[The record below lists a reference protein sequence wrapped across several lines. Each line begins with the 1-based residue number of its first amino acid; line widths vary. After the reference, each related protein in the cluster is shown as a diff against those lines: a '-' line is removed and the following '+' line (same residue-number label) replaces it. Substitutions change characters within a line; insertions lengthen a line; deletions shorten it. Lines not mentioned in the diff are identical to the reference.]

1 MEVTPEVYA
10 WMISL
15 NIIDGYKSMKVKS
28 DGNVILSDS
37 FTEKLLK
44 GSYVD
49 KILICLEEGYNKF
62 YKVKLSYTDKL
73 KDMKS
78 LKDDQQVS
86 NSVRFHNWKIIAD
99 VLINFGIEIE
109 EEKISKISIGNKSIL
124 TNLLKNV
131 YMLSSEVMKRSFE
144 MHGSK
149 DNSKSTITVT
159 NLSIKKEKDLN
170 KKNVSNT
177 SSSDSI
183 DINNLNVNKSY
194 KDCESPLEFFIV
206 SLCKAL
212 EMKPKQAVALL
223 SNNRKYLIH
232 ICNKGIKGDY
242 EKIKNWYDD
251 LSVNSRALTNLLKI
265 WKDGKS
271 VGLATLSVGLFSKNY
286 KIAQFSFNLINQL
299 QGDIGGDWDWFTK
312 EGLDTLIFAINKHS
326 QLRVQII
333 NLIHEFSNGKH
344 DELIQCLN
352 SKLSDK
358 DKLFEFLNSIISYI
372 PDVNYH
378 IKIKLKTFLLENLI
392 KDNNDKS
399 ASISLLSDYLILFA
413 PVEKNTTNVILNY
426 IKKGVRE
433 KGKRSVQLSGVAH
446 FFRLVKHY
454 GERKD
459 QSAPPIYKTLVFLFL
474 ENYDD
479 KILRE
484 NFLQHFCIFFKSDSS
499 IPINLLMDPY
509 FRQLKS
515 SKNFSLSDFQFIS
528 SLVEHPR
535 LQQENVRD
543 IIDFIFNASLI
554 DIFYARISNLIFH
567 VLVEKNLLT
576 DESLFPICIDYI
588 KNSLK
593 FFTESLKT
601 NNLQLA
607 LLETPYDIVS
617 LEIPQINSNIHEEVK
632 MAVEIY
638 RGLANNHS
646 SGLLALLYSFEDH
659 DEVLLGLE
667 EKFRIIYE
675 PVELMLEK
683 QKKKKEHEFKQT
695 PGYVLEKI
703 RKKKIDEVVNKREA
717 TLAQKAREEKIR
729 KTLDKQLEKK
739 SFEHGTLNW
748 SNMNNSNLINENKT
762 LILKE
767 GSILENSKKRETS
780 TTIFTHR
787 NIQIIL
793 LDEEEDRERKAING
807 FIKQYKKQ
815 LNLSFNCYL
824 TQVDNTVTKAN
835 ILKFLRDL
843 GITNDQFCLEDLTLT
858 IRNLFGTPL
867 NTFDKDQFI
876 NLILHSS
883 YLIFN
888 KISSNDNDKILG
900 KYSIS
905 ETFENFL
912 NLIKVPVREKDND
925 IKENLKIIKAL
936 KDIFRQS
943 EIEESSDLPQN
954 FLNEQEN
961 ENLDED
967 KTSPI
972 IKKAKKDILLPP
984 GFKKI
989 NKTIVNFDHKIPLNF
1004 LKFLPESKLIGIEVL
1019 NEIIFKITGSNIIEP
1034 IVKINKEPDIIFD
1047 TIDPNYK
1054 RWSMSVSLA
1063 YAGMDKS
1070 LEKESKEVCDLM
1082 EDMLKA
1088 LDKGRTSLEKL
1099 KITPPLEKL
1108 EQESYSRFIEE
1119 EKNKD
1124 KARKLRTQMVKKKL
1138 DEMKQK
1144 KEEDEKKRDEELK
1157 KIKSEKEEKL
1167 KKQLLEDREMRK
1179 QMKDKIIQSQKQKE
1193 EEKTNK
1199 EKLEK
1204 EKKDENLKKKEAEKS
1219 KFLKKQKRKL
1229 KEQFTTIKNVKNEF
1243 IKKQNE
1249 VIQAGYKLPE
1259 VNIKKVLEKDKSY
1272 IEFEKN
1278 LNDML
1283 DEMMKKPP
1291 ISDVFAK
1298 YENHIKVIYDIYYK
1312 IGSKLNRYLD
1322 EFMFINEFKEFC
1334 LNFTV
1339 LGLLINNEQMIYIFR
1354 KVCKRNEWGKE
1365 EKLYFNYSDFIL
1377 SLFYISICSK
1387 FTHRA
1392 RKILPSDIEGVDDK
1406 MVQSFFDFLGLK
1418 IPFNK
1423 REVEDFINDRRAL
1436 SAKQLSRLQQKI
1448 KKEKINMVKNEE
1460 EKESSLNAQK
1470 SKRLLN
1476 NNFILKH
1483 KEGSNVNEK
1492 EKKFADVDIN
1502 KLKDTKIDQTKIF
1515 NPSGNPENWQV
1526 KK

>member
-1 MEVTPEVYA
+1 ME
-10 WMISL
+10 
-15 NIIDGYKSMKVKS
+15 
-28 DGNVILSDS
+28 
-37 FTEKLLK
+37 
-44 GSYVD
+44 
-49 KILICLEEGYNKF
+49 
-62 YKVKLSYTDKL
+62 
-73 KDMKS
+73 
-78 LKDDQQVS
+78 
-86 NSVRFHNWKIIAD
+86 NS
-99 VLINFGIEIE
+99 
-109 EEKISKISIGNKSIL
+109 
-124 TNLLKNV
+124 
-131 YMLSSEVMKRSFE
+131 
-144 MHGSK
+144 
-149 DNSKSTITVT
+149 ST
-159 NLSIKKEKDLN
+159 
-170 KKNVSNT
+170 
-177 SSSDSI
+177 SDSI
-183 DINNLNVNKSY
+183 DINNLNVNKNY

-251 LSVNSRALTNLLKI
+251 LSVNSRTLTNLLKI

-271 VGLATLSVGLFSKNY
+271 VGFATLSVGLFSKNY
-286 KIAQFSFNLINQL
+286 KIAQSSFNLVNQL
-299 QGDIGGDWDWFTK
+299 QGDIGGDWDWLTK
-312 EGLDTLIFAINKHS
+312 EGLDTLIFAINKHP
-326 QLRVQII
+326 QLRVQIL
-333 NLIHEFSNGKH
+333 NLIHEFSNGKYE
-344 DELIQCLN
+344 ELILCLT
-352 SKLSDK
+352 SKLSEK
-358 DKLFEFLNSIISYI
+358 DKLFEFLNSIITYI
-372 PDVNYH
+372 PDANYH
-378 IKIKLKTFLLENLI
+378 IKIRLKSFLLENLL
-392 KDNNDKS
+392 KENDDKS
-399 ASISLLSDYLILFA
+399 ASISLLSDYLMLLA
-413 PVEKNTTNVILNY
+413 PIDKNTTNAILNY

-446 FFRLVKHY
+446 FFRLLKYY

-459 QSAPPIYKTLVFLFL
+459 QTAPPIYKTLVFLFL

-479 KILRE
+479 QVLRE
-484 NFLQHFCIFFKSDSS
+484 NFLQQFSIFFKSDSS
-499 IPINLLMDPY
+499 IPINLLLDPY

-515 SKNFSLSDFQFIS
+515 SRNFSLSDFQFIS
-528 SLVEHPR
+528 NLVEHPR
-535 LQQENVRD
+535 IRPENVRD
-543 IIDFIFNASLI
+543 ILEFIFNATLY

-567 VLVEKNLLT
+567 VLVDKNLLA
-576 DESLFPICIDYI
+576 DESLFTLCIEYI

-593 FFTESLKT
+593 LFTEGIKT
-601 NNLQLA
+601 NNPILA

-617 LEIPQINSNIHEEVK
+617 LEIPQINSSVHEDVK
-632 MAVEIY
+632 EAVDIY

-646 SGLLALLYSFEDH
+646 TGLLALLYSFEDH
-659 DEVLLGLE
+659 DEVLLALE
-667 EKFRIIYE
+667 EKYRIIYE

-695 PGYVLEKI
+695 PAYVLDKI
-703 RKKKIDEVVNKREA
+703 RKKKLDEVITKREV
-717 TLAQKAREEKIR
+717 TMAQKAREEKIR
-729 KTLDKQLEKK
+729 KTLDKHLEQK
-739 SFEHGTLNW
+739 SFEHGTNW
-748 SNMNNSNLINENKT
+748 SNMNNSNLMNENKT

-767 GSILENSKKRETS
+767 GSILENPKKRESS
-780 TTIFTHR
+780 TVIFSHR
-787 NIQIIL
+787 NMQIIL
-793 LDEEEDRERKAING
+793 LDEEEDRERRAIDG
-807 FIKQYKKQ
+807 FLKQYKKQ
-815 LNLSFNCYL
+815 INHCFNCYL

-835 ILKFLRDL
+835 MLKFFRDV
-843 GITNDQFCLEDLTLT
+843 GITNDQLSLEDLTLT
-858 IRNLFGTPL
+858 IRNLFGSPL

-876 NLILHSS
+876 NLILHCS

-888 KISSNDNDKILG
+888 KVSSNENNKVQAHF
-900 KYSIS
+900 SIS
-905 ETFENFL
+905 ETFEKL
-912 NLIKVPVREKDND
+912 LKMLKVPTREKDKD

-936 KDIFRQS
+936 KEKIRQS
-943 EIEESSDLPQN
+943 EYEESSQLGQN
-954 FLNEQEN
+954 SLNEQET
-961 ENLDED
+961 ENLDEGN
-967 KTSPI
+967 TSSI
-972 IKKAKKDILLPP
+972 NKKSKKDILLPP

-989 NKTIVNFDHKIPLNF
+989 NKTIVNFDHNLPLDF
-1004 LKFLPESKLIGIEVL
+1004 LKFLPESKLICIEVL
-1019 NEIIFKITGSNIIEP
+1019 NEIIFNITGSNIIEP
-1034 IVKINKEPDIIFD
+1034 IVKVSRESDIIFD
-1047 TIDPNYK
+1047 TVDPNYK
-1054 RWSMSVSLA
+1054 RWSSSVALA

-1088 LDKGRTSLEKL
+1088 LDKGRTSLEKP

-1124 KARKLRTQMVKKKL
+1124 RARKLRTQMVKKKL

-1144 KEEDEKKRDEELK
+1144 KEEDEKKREEELK

-1167 KKQLLEDREMRK
+1167 KKQLLEEREIRK
-1179 QMKDKIIQSQKQKE
+1179 QMKDKIKQSQKQKE
-1193 EEKTNK
+1193 EEKSNK

-1204 EKKDENLKKKEAEKS
+1204 EKKDEILKKKEAEKS
-1219 KFLKKQKRKL
+1219 IFLKKQHRKL

-1312 IGSKLNRYLD
+1312 IGSSLNRNID
-1322 EFMFINEFKEFC
+1322 EFMYLNEFKEFC

-1339 LGLLINNEQMIYIFR
+1339 LGLLINNEQMTYIFR
-1354 KVCKRNEWGKE
+1354 KVCKRNEWGKD
-1365 EKLYFNYSDFIL
+1365 EKLYFNYSDFVL

-1392 RKILPSDIEGVDDK
+1392 RKILPSDLEGVDAN

-1448 KKEKINMVKNEE
+1448 KKEKINLVKNDE
-1460 EKESSLNAQK
+1460 EKEPSLNAQK

-1476 NNFILKH
+1476 NNYILKH
-1483 KEGSNVNEK
+1483 KEESKVDEK
-1492 EKKFADVDIN
+1492 EKKIADVDIN
-1502 KLKDTKIDQTKIF
+1502 KLKDAKIDQTKIF